1 MKSALFFL
9 ASLSL
14 SACAATTPMPQQVA
28 PTPPTHTPTP
38 PQTPIKHPAY
48 IDIDPRVNNRLKQQA
63 FVPVIIE
70 LKPITNSDHPQEQS
84 AQIQQTQDSVL
95 KQLSPNEFNLKRR
108 YNTIFALSGSIS
120 KAGIAVL
127 QTHPQ
132 VSKIT
137 LDGMNTI
144 QQSQ

>member
-38 PQTPIKHPAY
+38 PQTPIKHSAY
-48 IDIDPRVNNRLKQQA
+48 IDPRVDNRLKQQA

-84 AQIQQTQDSVL
+84 AQIQQTQESVL
-95 KQLSPNEFNLKRR
+95 KQLSSNEFNLKRR

-144 QQSQ
+144 QQLQ